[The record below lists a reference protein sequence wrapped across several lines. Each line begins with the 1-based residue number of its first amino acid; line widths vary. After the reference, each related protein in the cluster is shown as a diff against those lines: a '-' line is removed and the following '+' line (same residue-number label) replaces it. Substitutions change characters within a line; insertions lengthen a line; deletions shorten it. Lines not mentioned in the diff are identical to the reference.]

1 VSRREAEGLTL
12 RRLTLNIAIGGA
24 CLAALAPAGLAQ
36 SRGPHPI
43 RGLSSAPALARA
55 YDAILN
61 ADFDQVTAHL
71 VPACI
76 ATPTWCA
83 VMESVALWWRI
94 ALDPDD
100 LSRDAAF
107 LASAEDAL
115 LQSEDW
121 TQREPHRA
129 EAWFAQ
135 GAAYAARA
143 QWRTERRARL
153 SAARDG
159 KHIKAALER
168 ALDLD
173 PALDDAKFGLGMYRY
188 YAAMA
193 PPALRLFRWLLLLPG
208 GDRRGGLQQMLEARD
223 QGVVVRGEAD
233 YQLHLIYLWYEN
245 RPHDALALLRSLQ
258 QRYPRNPLFV
268 LREADVH
275 HRYFHDAAMSAARLC
290 ALIARA
296 AVDDVNHASLAARR
310 ARAALAALDASP
322 RD

>member
-1 VSRREAEGLTL
+1 MNRREAASLTR
-12 RRLTLNIAIGGA
+12 RRLTSRIAIGGA
-24 CLAALAPAGLAQ
+24 FVAALAQAGFTQ
-36 SRGPHPI
+36 SSGPPPI
-43 RGLSSAPALARA
+43 RGLSSAPAVARA

-76 ATPTWCA
+76 ATPAWCT

-94 ALDPDD
+94 ALDAED
-100 LSRDAAF
+100 LSHDARF
-107 LASAEDAL
+107 LAIVEDAL
-115 LQSEDW
+115 VQSDAWIE
-121 TQREPHRA
+121 REPHRA

-173 PALDDAKFGLGMYRY
+173 PDLDDAKFGLGMYRY
-188 YAAMA
+188 YAAVA
-193 PPALRLFRWLLLLPG
+193 PPALRVFRWLLLLPG

-223 QGVVVRGEAD
+223 HGVVVRGEAD

-245 RPHDALALLRSLQ
+245 RSHDALALLRSLQ

-268 LREADVH
+268 LREAEVH
-275 HRYFHDAAMSAARLC
+275 HLYFHDVARSATLLR

-296 AVDDVNHASLAARR
+296 AVDDVNHATLATRR
-310 ARAALAALDASP
+310 ARTALAALDASP